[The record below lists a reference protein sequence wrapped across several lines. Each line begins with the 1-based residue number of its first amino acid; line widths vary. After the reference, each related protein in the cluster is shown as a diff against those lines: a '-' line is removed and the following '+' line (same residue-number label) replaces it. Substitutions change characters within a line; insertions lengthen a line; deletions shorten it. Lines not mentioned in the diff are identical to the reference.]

1 MNLLAFDCET
11 TTINN
16 GDPYHPD
23 NRLVQVGF
31 YNPVDHHTLFYK
43 SFSDDPKDK
52 IHVESIAKLLYES
65 VLIGANLKFDLA
77 WMERLGID
85 TRRLRVYDIQLAE
98 FIISNQSKIMPSLE
112 YMAEKYLGQHK
123 VDNIKLN
130 YWDKGIDT
138 WFIPEDELTTYLK
151 EDLRLTYEVF
161 LKQQEILKQ
170 TGRWNLFKLQS
181 LDLPILGNMEWNGIP
196 FEKEKSVES
205 GNELSRTIEETRARI
220 TRYSDCPSFN
230 CGSGDHVSAL
240 LYGGTIRHEYRVP
253 IGVFKSGAKLGQP
266 RYKIMV
272 EEFNQVQLVPP
283 LKGSELK
290 KEGYWSTDEQTLSSL
305 KPKTKEIRELIKDIQ
320 DLSKLEKLQQ
330 TYYFGIPKLM
340 DEKGWGNYIHGK
352 FNQCVART
360 GRLSSSEPNLQ
371 NFDKKLSELC
381 RSEYD

>member
-1 MNLLAFDCET
+1 MNLVSFDVET

-31 YNPVDHHTLFYK
+31 YNPVDQHTLFY
-43 SFSDDPKDK
+43 KDK
-52 IHVESIAKLLYES
+52 IHVESIRKLLYES

-77 WMERLGID
+77 WMERVGID
-85 TRRLRVYDIQLAE
+85 TKRLKVYDVQLAE
-98 FIISNQSKIMPSLE
+98 FIISNQSKIMPSLD

-138 WFIPEDELTTYLK
+138 WFVPEEELTTYLK

-220 TRYSDCPSFN
+220 VRYSDCPSFN

-266 RYKIMV
+266 RYKVML
-272 EEFNQVQLVPP
+272 EEFNQVQLVSP

-340 DEKGWGNYIHGK
+340 DEKGWGNHMHGK

-371 NFDKKLSELC
+371 NMDKNLAGLC
-381 RSEYD
+381 YSEYD